1 MKCTV
6 GVNHRVCVCLFHSE
20 HERRGDEH
28 YCHHE
33 LGKSL
38 LCAFLV
44 IQAIWTVL
52 VRFPKG
58 MRKTGDCRSLCS
70 MQRSLNT
77 VLHPSLMQFLCTVEP
92 LRLFSLFSPTLGLDL
107 KTSLQLHYILT
118 LNIGFKCFF
127 LSIIYIWNISGKV
140 MDCNGL
146 LFILNT
152 PEYQLFRQCSPIL
165 TREMK
170 HKGGLLTVNA
180 EVGDCW
186 LKSQN
191 VYRVQKRK

>member
-1 MKCTV
+1 MNTIV
-6 GVNHRVCVCLFHSE
+6 IMNLVS
-20 HERRGDEH
+20 H
-28 YCHHE
+28 YCVH
-33 LGKSL
+33 SL
-38 LCAFLV
+38 LSRRYERCWLDS
-44 IQAIWTVL
+44 
-52 VRFPKG
+52 PKG

-170 HKGGLLTVNA
+170 HKGGFIQSSGLLTVNA